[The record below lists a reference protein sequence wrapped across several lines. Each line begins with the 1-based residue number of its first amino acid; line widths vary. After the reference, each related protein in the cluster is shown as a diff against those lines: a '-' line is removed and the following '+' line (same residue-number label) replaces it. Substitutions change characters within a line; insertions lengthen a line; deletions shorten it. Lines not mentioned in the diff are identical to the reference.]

1 MSAQLRPTVDTDL
14 VVPMTAVV
22 LSRHSDLFLLHS
34 GGEIK
39 GKRQASGDDLTTRT
53 ASNQLPY
60 TQSPSSWD
68 ENPCNPNPNPGK
80 SKRGSLICNFC
91 IFNS

>member
-14 VVPMTAVV
+14 VVPMIAVE

-53 ASNQLPY
+53 ARNQLPY
-60 TQSPSSWD
+60 TQSPSGWD
-68 ENPCNPNPNPGK
+68 ENPCEQPKWKP
-80 SKRGSLICNFC
+80 KRGSLICNFC